1 MIDRWSENSLFG
13 NEVEVDEVPSP
24 FGSAEIA
31 AIPVVSAETEP
42 PEEIEIEEAEPE
54 VTEARGS
61 VADDP
66 IRLYLLQAAELPLL
80 TRDQE
85 ITLTR
90 KVEETRERFRRAVLL
105 CPYAQRQAMETLLR
119 MQAGELAVDRTV
131 ETSMTAQRQTHQIL
145 GRLPHNLATV
155 RRLLDQ
161 EFREFRRRA
170 GAAGKKAVSRAAVS
184 RVLRR
189 RYKVARLLEELS
201 LRTTRLAAIWKSL
214 RELADQMDQVAD
226 RLAQS
231 TRLRM
236 DKHERA
242 GLKQQRHDLM
252 FLVLETPELL
262 RRHLRVIEA
271 RFKRWQKFRSELAE
285 RNLRLVIAVAKQYR
299 GRGLSFLDL
308 IQEGNA
314 GLMRAVDKY
323 EYQLGYKF
331 STYATWWIRQGIT
344 RSLADQSRLIRL
356 PVHQAAKISH
366 VYRTAGELETRL
378 GRAPSLE
385 EIARASGSDLDK
397 EEVATITRCARPPL
411 SLDHSL
417 EEEQVPFGD
426 VLPDQSAQSP
436 ADAAD
441 HNMLKDRIAQVLRSL
456 TTREA
461 EIVRMRFGLTGQPP
475 KTLEECAVVYGVTRE
490 RIRQIEAR
498 AMRKL
503 QSPERSTRLQG
514 FLETPEEG
522 AA

>member
-1 MIDRWSENSLFG
+1 MIDWTENNLLG
-13 NEVEVDEVPSP
+13 NEL
-24 FGSAEIA
+24 
-31 AIPVVSAETEP
+31 
-42 PEEIEIEEAEPE
+42 E
-54 VTEARGS
+54 VTDGPAAVGIADVPAVSLSAAEDESDEDTELAEVEPRESEARS
-61 VADDP
+61 SAADDP

-85 ITLTR
+85 IALTR
-90 KVEETRERFRRAVLL
+90 NVEETRERFRRAVLL
-105 CPYAQRQAMETLLR
+105 CPYAQRQATETLLR

-131 ETSMTAQRQTHQIL
+131 ETSVTAERQTHQIL
-145 GRLPHNLATV
+145 GRLPHNLVTV

-170 GAAGKKAVSRAAVS
+170 GGAGKKSAARAIIS

-201 LRTTRLAAIWKSL
+201 LRTTRLVAVWKNL
-214 RELADQMDQVAD
+214 RELSQQMDQLTEQ
-226 RLAQS
+226 LARS
-231 TRLRM
+231 A
-236 DKHERA
+236 RA
-242 GLKQQRHDLM
+242 RTEKNGRAALEQRRHDLM
-252 FLVLETPELL
+252 FLALETPSLL
-262 RRHLRVIEA
+262 RRHLRVIDA
-271 RFKRWQKFRSELAE
+271 RFNRWQKCRSELAE
-285 RNLRLVIAVAKQYR
+285 RNLRLVISVAKQYR

-323 EYQLGYKF
+323 EYRLGYKF

-366 VYRTAGELETRL
+366 VYRTAGELESRL

-426 VLPDQSAQSP
+426 VLPDESAPAP

-490 RIRQIEAR
+490 RVRQIEAR

-503 QSPERSTRLQG
+503 QSPERSARLQG
-514 FLETPEEG
+514 FLETQEEG